1 MKTRDCVRRQLRLS
15 DLSRLEQRRVAKR
28 ETWRVFVLVRSY
40 YCSLV
45 PAFLYRIEKKK
56 RRTEKG
62 GEKKKKERCRS
73 IHGHGDFIHLLSQ
86 ITNTLCVFRQKHI
99 LWKAKLRQNS
109 RTYQERKLSIDVK
122 KKKSY
127 SSKKKKKTKGGNNKK
142 TESSS
147 WNSLFFFLEEHAK
160 KLLSLSCYTLIKCR
174 AFK

>member
-127 SSKKKKKTKGGNNKK
+127 SSKKKKEDKRRKQQKNWILVLK
-142 TESSS
+142 
-147 WNSLFFFLEEHAK
+147 LAFFFFRGAREKA
-160 KLLSLSCYTLIKCR
+160 
-174 AFK
+174 AFSFMLYVNQV